1 MNRVFSSIV
10 LALCLTTTAL
20 AQSSSSSSQPQDPNE
35 IVVLSSYTDGNYNV
49 ERLLVLESGPNNN
62 EFVVRYK
69 INLTKLIS
77 SYNNNS
83 SEIAGLQRFIESVQR
98 DSLKKITHFDI
109 IGYASP
115 DGPTA
120 LNKRLANA
128 RATDF
133 AQFVDKEYNLGEYPR
148 TVTGVPNSWSDAK
161 SAIQSSSTPNKAEII
176 QIINN
181 GTSQAEIESKI
192 KGYPSAWEYIKSNIL
207 PPMRSVEIHLKY
219 NSWKVVENRT
229 LIEEVAPSAQPTTV
243 IIDMDGSS
251 GRPGSKRRS
260 ENCEDVDYNL
270 NCILIEMPGQELDF
284 DCDKESEKLKLNR
297 RGAKYKEHI
306 NGERDKVK
314 IRGNSSI

>member
-20 AQSSSSSSQPQDPNE
+20 AQSSSSSQPQDPNE

-83 SEIAGLQRFIESVQR
+83 SEIAGLQRFIESVQQ
-98 DSLKKITHFDI
+98 DSLKKITNFDI

-115 DGPTA
+115 DGPAA
-120 LNKRLANA
+120 LNRRLANE

-133 AQFVDKEYNLGEYPR
+133 AQFVDKEYNLDEYPR
-148 TVTGVPNSWSDAK
+148 TVTGKPYNWSDAK
-161 SAIQSSSTPNKAEII
+161 SAIRSSNTPNKAEII
-176 QIINN
+176 QIIDSNR
-181 GTSQAEIESKI
+181 SQSEIEAKI
-192 KGYPSAWEYIKSNIL
+192 KGYPSAWEYLKTNIL

-229 LIEEVAPSAQPTTV
+229 LIEEVVPESQPSTV
-243 IIDMDGSS
+243 IIDMGS
-251 GRPGSKRRS
+251 GSKRGDKRRS
-260 ENCEDVDYNL
+260 ESCDDVDYNL
-270 NCILIEMPGQELDF
+270 NCILIEMPGQEIDF
-284 DCDKESEKLKLNR
+284 DCDKESEKFKLNR
-297 RGAKYKEHI
+297 RGAKYKERAQ
-306 NGERDKVK
+306 GEREKVK
-314 IRGNSSI
+314 ARGKSSIWY